1 MADLI
6 LIDGELRRFQPPR
19 SRCFRWPGCAE
30 RRTGHGRLS
39 RRCTG
44 GPPPGNVTSS
54 MTNLRVVT
62 LNLWGI
68 EPPLDARL
76 ALAARQLRALAPD
89 VVCLQEVRPL
99 DGRSGRTTAE
109 ELAGALG
116 MTAHYET
123 AVAWE
128 ATHHLPGGQEGLAV
142 IARTILGTRVLALP
156 EARPSEARILLSAAI
171 DTAGGPIWVHTTHL
185 NYRLDDGVAREH
197 QVLAIDDA
205 IRRFGRDKDSP
216 PQILCGDFN
225 TPADSDEIRFLRG
238 LTTLGGH
245 RTHFQDAW
253 LRLHREPVPGDG
265 PAQGI
270 TWSLRALDLDRRID
284 YVFVTTRKRDGRGTV
299 HDCRVVLTEREGA
312 GEVSF
317 CASDH
322 YGVCADVQVAPTP

>member
-1 MADLI
+1 
-6 LIDGELRRFQPPR
+6 
-19 SRCFRWPGCAE
+19 
-30 RRTGHGRLS
+30 
-39 RRCTG
+39 
-44 GPPPGNVTSS
+44 

-99 DGRSGRTTAE
+99 DGRSGRTTADV
-109 ELAGALG
+109 LAAALD

-128 ATHHLPGGQEGLAV
+128 AMHDLPSGQEGLAV
-142 IARTILGTRVLALP
+142 IARTIRDTRVLALP
-156 EARPSEARILLSAAI
+156 EARPREARILLSAAI

-185 NYRLDDGVAREH
+185 HYRLDDGVAREH
-197 QVLAIDDA
+197 QVLAVDAA
-205 IRRFGRDKDSP
+205 IRRFGRDNDSP

-225 TPADSDEIRFLRG
+225 APADSDEIRFLRG
-238 LTTLGGH
+238 LTTLGGR

-265 PAQGI
+265 PAEGI
-270 TWSLRALDLDRRID
+270 TRSSENRFPRSPRAHILARRID
-284 YVFVTTRKRDGRGTV
+284 YVFITTRKKDGRGTV
-299 HDCRVVLTEREGA
+299 HDCRVVLTEREGT
-312 GEVSF
+312 GEISF

-322 YGVCADVQVAPTP
+322 YGVCVDVQIVPTS